1 MSDTMESLRRNINRA
16 GDLQSVV
23 RTMKALATSSIGQYE
38 KAVSALDDYYRTV
51 ELGLNVCF
59 QDSIPDIF
67 YSGLER
73 QKKAILIGAIVFGSD
88 QGLVGQFNDVIADY
102 AVKIL
107 SALPGKA
114 QILSVG
120 ERVHV
125 RLVDTDLQI
134 MGPYALP
141 NSIKAIT
148 PLIEQILLEIETIH
162 SQSKVSEIHIFY
174 NLHKSRTLYEPT
186 SQLLLPLDK
195 IWRQELAELPWPT
208 KNLPEIIGDNIS
220 TLRALIREYL
230 FVSLFRAC
238 AESLASENASRL
250 AAMQHADKNINEM
263 LEELKGKYYRLRQ
276 NSIDEELFEVFS
288 GFEALSHSRNSA
300 QYKSNIYKN

>member
-1 MSDTMESLRRNINRA
+1 MSDTMENLRRNINRA

-51 ELGLNVCF
+51 ELGLSVCF
-59 QDSIPDIF
+59 RDSTQDIF
-67 YSGLER
+67 SSELKKQE
-73 QKKAILIGAIVFGSD
+73 KAIVIDAIVFGSD

-107 SALPGKA
+107 SGLPGKA
-114 QILSVG
+114 QILAVG
-120 ERVHV
+120 ERINA
-125 RLVDTDLQI
+125 RLEDTNLQI
-134 MGPYALP
+134 RELFTVP

-148 PLIEQILLEIETIH
+148 PLVEQILVKIETSN
-162 SQSKVSEIHIFY
+162 SQGKVSEIHIFY
-174 NLHKSRTLYEPT
+174 NLHKSRTVYEPT

-208 KNLPEIIGDNIS
+208 KNLPEIIGDRTS
-220 TLRALIREYL
+220 TLRAFIREYL

-250 AAMQHADKNINEM
+250 VAMQHADKNIEEM
-263 LEELKGKYYRLRQ
+263 LEDLNGKYYRLRQ

-300 QYKSNIYKN
+300 

>member
-1 MSDTMESLRRNINRA
+1 MSDTMENLRRNINRA

-23 RTMKALATSSIGQYE
+23 RTMKALATSSIGQNE

-51 ELGLNVCF
+51 ELGLSVCF
-59 QDSIPDIF
+59 RDSTQDIF
-67 YSGLER
+67 SSELKKQE
-73 QKKAILIGAIVFGSD
+73 KAIVIDAIVFGSD

-107 SALPGKA
+107 SGLPGKA
-114 QILSVG
+114 QILAVG
-120 ERVHV
+120 ERVHA
-125 RLVDTDLQI
+125 RLADTNLQI
-134 MGPYALP
+134 RGLFTVP

-148 PLIEQILLEIETIH
+148 PLVEQILVKIETSN
-162 SQSKVSEIHIFY
+162 SQGKVSEIHIFY

-195 IWRQELAELPWPT
+195 IWRQKLAELPWPT
-208 KNLPEIIGDNIS
+208 KNLPEIIGDRTS
-220 TLRALIREYL
+220 TLRAFIREYL

-250 AAMQHADKNINEM
+250 VAMQHADKNIEEM
-263 LEELKGKYYRLRQ
+263 LEDLNGKYYRLRQ

-300 QYKSNIYKN
+300 